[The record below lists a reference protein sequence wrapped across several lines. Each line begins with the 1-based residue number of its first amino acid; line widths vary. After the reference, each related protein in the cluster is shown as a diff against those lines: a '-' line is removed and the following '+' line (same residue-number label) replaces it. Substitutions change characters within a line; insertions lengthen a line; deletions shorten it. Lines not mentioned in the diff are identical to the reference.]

1 MKYSKFTIKN
11 FKGIDKVKINLLN
24 NRVITLVGL
33 NESGKTT
40 IMEAINLF
48 YKMLKG
54 DEPSENELKEFRP
67 KGTDFSGNV
76 EITGELQFEEDDIK
90 KINRYWKIELSKRTK
105 LKIPERFSYTYKFK
119 FEVDN
124 FKNTER
130 TCGFHIKTETAK
142 KNLVDADN
150 SIWQK
155 LIDYI
160 KKSILPETLYFD
172 DFIFE
177 IPNQIQFVK
186 KDAPDETVVNVENKE
201 LNKTWQLVM
210 DDILK
215 STNQNFMSFQE
226 RVVDNWDDDPSL
238 VKQHL
243 SQMEGKL
250 NEVITN
256 RWKELFVETGKKLNF
271 ERIQLNC
278 VPSGN
283 FLNISFDVITTTH
296 KSFRIN
302 ERSKG
307 CKWFFSFLLFT
318 EFRKNRTKNILFL
331 LDEPASNLH
340 SSAQIKILDAL
351 KELSKDALVI
361 YATHSHHLI
370 KIDWLSGAYII
381 INEILENSLSG
392 NMTFFDKAKISA
404 EKYYTYVGTGK
415 GDDKISYFQPILDAL
430 DYKPSSVEPIPS
442 ICILEGKTDWYTFKY
457 FQEIILKDK
466 KEYNFYPGAGVTK
479 LWDIIRIYLSWGKEF
494 LIIIDSDPAGEDAK
508 STYIE
513 EFGNFIEDRIFTL
526 NDILKISG
534 TTEEIISNDDK
545 KVICNEVFGE
555 SLIKKKI
562 LNQAINKLLA
572 EKRSVKISKQT
583 KDNFKKLFKFIKKE
597 QK

>member
-1 MKYSKFTIKN
+1 MKYSKFIIKN
-11 FKGIDKVKINLLN
+11 FKGIDKVKIDLTD
-24 NRVITLVGL
+24 NRVVTLVGL

-40 IMEAINLF
+40 VMEAINLF

-54 DEPSENELKEFRP
+54 NEPSEAEIKTFRP
-67 KGTDFSGNV
+67 KGAGFTGEI
-76 EITGELQFEEDDIK
+76 EITGELEFETTDTTKVKHHWK
-90 KINRYWKIELSKRTK
+90 KVLGKKTK
-105 LKIPERFSYTYKFK
+105 LEIPEVFSYTYKFK
-119 FEVDN
+119 YKVDN
-124 FKNTER
+124 YDDTSR
-130 TCGFHIKTETAK
+130 SCGFLVKTETAK
-142 KNLVDADN
+142 KYLVQANKPD
-150 SIWQK
+150 WQK
-155 LIDYI
+155 IIDYI
-160 KKSILPETLYFD
+160 KEDIIPETLYYD

-177 IPNQIQFVK
+177 IPKQIQFIK
-186 KDAPDETVVNVENKE
+186 KEAPTGTVLNIKNEE
-201 LNKTWQLVM
+201 LNETWQLVM

-215 STNQNFMSFQE
+215 STNSDFISFQN

-238 VKQHL
+238 AKQHL

-278 VPSGN
+278 VPDGN

-296 KSFRIN
+296 KSFRID

-318 EFRKNRTKNILFL
+318 EFRKNRTRNILFL

-351 KELSKDALVI
+351 EELSEEALVI

-381 INEILENSLSG
+381 INEILEDNLSG
-392 NMTFFDKAKISA
+392 NMTFNDKAKISA

-430 DYKPSSVEPIPS
+430 DYKPSSVEPIPK
-442 ICILEGKTDWYTFKY
+442 ICILEGRSDWYTFKY

-466 KEYNFYPGAGVTK
+466 NNYNFYPGAGATK
-479 LWDIIRIYLSWGKEF
+479 LWDIIRLYLSWGKEF
-494 LIIIDSDPAGEDAK
+494 LVVIDGDTESEDAK
-508 STYIE
+508 KVYIE
-513 EFGNFIEDRIFTL
+513 EFGDFIKDRIYTL
-526 NDILKISG
+526 KDILNLSG
-534 TTEEIISNDDK
+534 ATEKIISNDDK
-545 KVICNEVFGE
+545 KIICTEAFHKASTG
-555 SLIKKKI
+555 KKI
-562 LNQAINKLLA
+562 LNQAVNKLLIQ
-572 EKRSVKISKQT
+572 KKSVKISKKT
-583 KDNFKKLFKFIKKE
+583 KDEFKKLFKFIKDTL
-597 QK
+597 